1 MAVAGRFRW
10 HVTDD
15 IRRRVGGWPP
25 KGAPPMKPPV
35 NFCQVCG
42 HAMIVQMAYG
52 KQRPVCPD
60 CGYVHFEDPKVAAV
74 VFIEKD
80 NRVLLVRRAVN
91 PERGKWALPAGYID
105 YGEDPQ
111 DAAIREARE
120 ETGLDIEITGLLDV
134 QPGPKTT
141 GASIVIIYAAR
152 VINGTAEPRD
162 DAEAVMWFAAT
173 NPLPDLAFDSTRT
186 MLHQWI
192 EHQQA

>member
-1 MAVAGRFRW
+1 M
-10 HVTDD
+10 T
-15 IRRRVGGWPP
+15 I
-25 KGAPPMKPPV
+25 
-35 NFCQVCG
+35 QT
-42 HAMIVQMAYG
+42 AYG

-74 VFIEKD
+74 VFIEKN

-111 DAAIREARE
+111 EAAIREACE
-120 ETGLDIEITGLLDV
+120 ETGLEIEITGLLDV
-134 QPGPKTT
+134 QSGPKAF

-152 VINGTAEPRD
+152 VVNGTAEPRD
-162 DAEAVMWFAAT
+162 DAEAVMWYTAA

-186 MLHQWI
+186 MLNEWI
-192 EHQQA
+192 ARQHP